1 MRAPKSVEALEDLG
15 RVRLSRNFFMRDFL
29 YSEISNL
36 YGVPN
41 VPENPDL
48 AIQNG
53 RHLCEQLLEPLQVAF
68 GRIAIRSAYRS
79 PAVNA
84 LGNEKG
90 HNCGSN
96 ESNYA
101 GHIWDHPDKNGKRGA
116 MACVVVPWFLERY
129 EQGAD
134 WRALAY
140 WIHNHL
146 SYSQLQFFPKLCA
159 FNIGWHEEPARS
171 VYSFIAPKGIL
182 VRGEPPNPKL
192 ASHYEGF
199 PLLAPDANPS
209 VKGTS
214 CGKPQAAP
222 YLER

>member
-1 MRAPKSVEALEDLG
+1 MRTPKSVEALEDLG

-48 AIQNG
+48 AVQNG
-53 RHLCEQLLEPLQVAF
+53 RHLCEQLLEPLQAAF

-79 PAVNA
+79 PIVNA

-101 GHIWDHPDKNGKRGA
+101 GHIWDHPDKNGKHGA
-116 MACVVVPWFLERY
+116 MACIVVPWFLERY

-140 WIHNHL
+140 WVHNHL
-146 SYSQLQFFPKLCA
+146 PYSQLQFFPKLCA
-159 FNIGWHEEPARS
+159 FNIGWHEEPTRS
-171 VYSFIAPKGIL
+171 IYSFIAPKGIL

-192 ASHYEGF
+192 ASYYEGF
-199 PLLAPDANPS
+199 PLLTPDA
-209 VKGTS
+209 
-214 CGKPQAAP
+214 
-222 YLER
+222 